1 MAMKAAKTAPMI
13 SIDSERVTS
22 LFLFIWP
29 SPSLLQ
35 RDFQIR
41 MSVRAYVRGAAN
53 NRLLTR
59 AENKKLAKILHRIY
73 DEPYVSGMGSHL
85 HVVAAKK

>member
-1 MAMKAAKTAPMI
+1 LAFPLI
-13 SIDSERVTS
+13 VTTRLS
-22 LFLFIWP
+22 
-29 SPSLLQ
+29 
-35 RDFQIR
+35 IR

-53 NRLLTR
+53 NRLLTC
-59 AENKKLAKILHRIY
+59 AENRKLAKILHRIY